1 MCTRLC
7 YMWTAAQAQEAQAQ
21 EGDKA
26 LESHHVLHYCFIR
39 CCILCIQT
47 TGSYLLPTDQLR
59 DHTGKKGLVL
69 KDARRNARSAQRP
82 VFYGVRW
89 HSTCKQHLRSKKNRA
104 AELWLVDRGPAQ
116 HLRARFRERKWVSGE
131 G

>member
-26 LESHHVLHYCFIR
+26 LESHHVLHYCLIR

-69 KDARRNARSAQRP
+69 KDARRNAQM
-82 VFYGVRW
+82 
-89 HSTCKQHLRSKKNRA
+89 RA
-104 AELWLVDRGPAQ
+104 APSAPFFMVCVGIALVNNISARKKSRRGVVVGGPWTCSAPASAIQ
-116 HLRARFRERKWVSGE
+116 GAKVGER
-131 G
+131 